1 MADDVVELVRLR
13 NDFYRDNH
21 HKIVLAL
28 LTAVATVVL
37 LCGALIYVMTHPPA
51 PKYFATSVDG
61 RIIPLIG
68 LNEPNMPTS
77 ALLLWA
83 NQAATAAFTYD
94 FVNYRQALQSAS
106 EYFTPDGW
114 RDFLNALTSSNN
126 LNAVI
131 VKKLVVSSTATG
143 APVVLQ
149 QGLLNGV
156 YAWRVQMPMVITYQS
171 ASQVAQQNAIVT
183 MLVTRISTLNS
194 AKGVGIAQFVVSGVN
209 SLGGQ

>member
-1 MADDVVELVRLR
+1 MAEGAVERVQFR
-13 NDFYRDNH
+13 NDFYRDSH
-21 HKIVLAL
+21 RKIILAL
-28 LTAVATVVL
+28 LTAVSIVVL
-37 LCGALIYVMTHPPA
+37 LCGILIYVVTHPPT

-61 RIIPLIG
+61 RIIPLVG

-83 NQAATAAFTYD
+83 NQAATSAFTYD
-94 FVNYRQALQSAS
+94 FVNYRQALQGAS

-114 RDFLNALTSSNN
+114 RDFLNALTGSNN

-131 VKKLVVSSTATG
+131 TKKLVVSSTATG

-149 QGLLNGV
+149 QGLLNGT

-171 ASQVAQQNAIVT
+171 ASQVAQQNATVT

-194 AKGVGIAQFVVSGVN
+194 AKGIGIAQFIVSGAN
-209 SLGGQ
+209 SLGD